1 MNEERLTA
9 LSLAIETGTDMHFDK
24 EELEWLIAAARERNE
39 LAERLE
45 INEEA
50 SGYDGI
56 YCRDAT
62 IKEQDKK
69 IVALKSEIEL
79 LKENIRQLTEDR
91 TA

>member
-39 LAERLE
+39 LEHERAKWESL
-45 INEEA
+45 
-50 SGYDGI
+50 SGDLFQAQA
-56 YCRDAT
+56 RVE
-62 IKEQDKK
+62 KEKL
-69 IVALKSEIEL
+69 ALKSENEL